1 MKKFFSRVVL
11 ALLFALQFGVAEAKI
26 NMFPE
31 PRYIPP
37 LNFYGDSGKAY
48 KLTDFKEDLLMAMV
62 WSKSC
67 GPCLEDMRYLNSF
80 AKKTAD
86 KGIKVILISPEKE
99 WRTIDERR
107 NFLRKIGAP
116 NLVSYLDKKA
126 TFRDGMGIMVT
137 PTVILVNKAGEE
149 AGQITGAVR
158 WDDEE
163 VIEYMVKL
171 KDDLLQELQ
180 ERKTANKKN

>member
-1 MKKFFSRVVL
+1 MKKFFNIVL
-11 ALLFALQFGVAEAKI
+11 IFVLFILQLSSAAAKI
-26 NMFPE
+26 NMFPQ

-48 KLTDFKEDLLMAMV
+48 KLTDFKSDLLMAV
-62 WSKSC
+62 IWSKNC
-67 GPCLEDMRYLNSF
+67 GPCLEDMKYLNSF
-80 AKKTAD
+80 AKKTA
-86 KGIKVILISPEKE
+86 KQGIKVILISPEKE
-99 WRTIDERR
+99 WQTIDQRR
-107 NFLRKIGAP
+107 SFLRKIGAP
-116 NLVSYLDKKA
+116 NLVSYLDRKGA
-126 TFRDGMGIMVT
+126 FRDGMGIMVT

-171 KDDLLQELQ
+171 KEDMLQELYQ
-180 ERKTANKKN
+180 RKSAN